1 MKVYGHPMS
10 TCTRKVLTT
19 LAEKGADFEFV
30 MVDLAKYEHK
40 SPEHTARQP
49 FGQIPVLDDGDFRM
63 YESRAIAR
71 YLDQTLSGTQLT
83 PGDAKGRAQME
94 QWISV
99 ETTNFTP
106 HAMKIIWEGFF
117 KKMMM
122 GQDGDQAVIAAA
134 RTALGK
140 TLDIMNERLGQVP
153 FFAGSEFSI
162 ADISYMPYVE
172 YLFAAGAGD
181 LITSRPNVAA
191 WWNRVSNRPSWQKV
205 TGKSAQA
212 SA

>member
-10 TCTRKVLTT
+10 TCTRKVLTA
-19 LAEKGADFEFV
+19 LAEKGADYEFE
-30 MVDLAKYEHK
+30 MVDLGKGQHK
-40 SPEHTARQP
+40 APEHMARQP

-71 YLDQTLSGTQLT
+71 YLDETLPGTRLT

-99 ETTNFTP
+99 ESSNFTP
-106 HAMKIIWEGFF
+106 QAMKIIWESMF
-117 KKMMM
+117 KKFLMN
-122 GQDGDQAVIAAA
+122 QDGDQNIIAAA
-134 RTALGK
+134 RTAVGK
-140 TLDIMNERLGQVP
+140 TLDVMNERLGHVP
-153 FFAGSEFSI
+153 YFAGDSFSI
-162 ADISYMPYVE
+162 ADIGFMPYVE
-172 YLFAAGAGD
+172 YLFASGAGD

-191 WWNRVSNRPSWQKV
+191 WWNRVSSRPSWQKV
-205 TGKSAQA
+205 TGKAAAA